1 VSRNERK
8 RHFAAKIL
16 GPLQRPLG
24 FIDVGSGGPLKTP
37 WSLLPSERLK
47 KYDID
52 PETQREGGTPIC
64 ISDRR
69 GSARFNI
76 AIDPRASSLH
86 EASETFIRRHGRP
99 DLRLERAIDVELR
112 TLSEVFGHTRDEI
125 DMVDINVEGHDGHVL
140 RGAEAIFANNFIKL
154 VKVEYELTE
163 VWQGQSWFGEIDST
177 MRGLGYD
184 LAGMITDYERPMVAA
199 GLRVGAE
206 PIWGKALYVPGD
218 AAWARRAETSAP
230 LPFRDECLA
239 GICLYALF
247 DLPGRAL
254 EVAALAD
261 SKRATSSELGVV
273 PTPSELYASFESLHG
288 TIPVSTRVARR
299 LWHSLPLPIRSKL
312 RPWIPSAEG
321 A

>member
-8 RHFAAKIL
+8 RHFAAKLL
-16 GPLQRPLG
+16 GPLERPLG
-24 FIDVGSGGPLKTP
+24 FIDVGSGGPLKSP
-37 WSLLPSERLK
+37 WSLLPSGRLK

-52 PETQREGGTPIC
+52 PETQREGGTPVC
-64 ISDRR
+64 ISDRK

-86 EASETFIRRHGRP
+86 EASETFIRRHGQP
-99 DLRLERAIDVELR
+99 DLRLERAIDVELC
-112 TLSEVFGHTRDEI
+112 TLSDLFGHTRDEI

-163 VWQGQSWFGEIDST
+163 VWLGQSWFGEIDST

-184 LAGMITDYERPMVAA
+184 LAGMMTDYHQPVVAT

-218 AAWARRAETSAP
+218 PAWARRVEASP
-230 LPFRDECLA
+230 QQVVRDACLA
-239 GICLYALF
+239 GVCLYALF

-254 EVAALAD
+254 EVAALAE
-261 SKRATSSELGVV
+261 SKRAANPALRGV
-273 PTPSELYASFESLHG
+273 PAPSELYVELESLHG
-288 TIPVSTRVARR
+288 TIPVRTRLARR
-299 LWHSLPLPIRSKL
+299 LWGYLPLPVRSKL
-312 RPWIPSAEG
+312 RPWIPPAEG